1 MGNVKKTIRCWVF
14 VNFKEPGVEIKE
26 VQVELDMWQSQLEH
40 ILIIEEIMRKE
51 KELDRKIQYLERKE
65 EEEWR
70 FCSRNL
76 WLKGGDMNTKYFH
89 NQCKD
94 R

>member
-1 MGNVKKTIRCWVF
+1 MT
-14 VNFKEPGVEIKE
+14 EE
-26 VQVELDMWQSQLEH
+26 
-40 ILIIEEIMRKE
+40 ILIKE

-76 WLKGGDMNTKYFH
+76 WLKGGDMNTKSFH
-89 NQCKD
+89 NEFKD